1 LTLYKWLDANG
12 KTPTKGFVWPYEV
25 GEWAPDAKPVL
36 CESGWHGMEE
46 KDVLSHLPGDNA
58 GLYEVE
64 VRGDVVHGEDKLTA
78 TSMRLVRLVGFAD
91 PRTLRAFALINAES
105 VLPIFEKK
113 CPNDSRVR
121 DCIEVGWKFTRG
133 LATRDELEAAQ
144 AAEEALEAGET
155 AWAATGAA
163 LWYDGYA
170 ARLAARAAAWAATS
184 PALLA
189 AMGAAEA
196 TSGWVSAGNA
206 AAKAVGNAFRAES
219 SSLLVHMIETGVFRE
234 VNDKAQA

>member
-64 VRGDVVHGEDKLTA
+64 VRGDVVHGEDK
-78 TSMRLVRLVGFAD
+78 
-91 PRTLRAFALINAES
+91 LRAFALINAES

-170 ARLAARAAAWAATS
+170 ARLAAWAATS